1 MRPFDKHRWIGW
13 RRQAAPLLLV
23 LAVMVSAPARANE
36 ALTYDANGNVQ
47 TRTLPGGTT
56 TFGYDDLD
64 RLTGEAGPAKT
75 QNLTYDPNGNRTTD
89 GAGTIT
95 YAPNTDRPATI
106 NGVPVSL
113 DAAGNITAARGYTYL
128 WNQAGQLKSVRKG
141 SQLTAYY
148 YDYQGRR
155 TRKVLAGG
163 SQAFGTTLYTYDA
176 QNRLTGELDGDG
188 TPLRTY
194 VWRDTVPVAIILH
207 GRYGE
212 PESVLYLE
220 TDHLGTPI
228 AASNMQGTVVWR
240 WESDAFGAT
249 MPNEDPDGDGFL
261 TTINLRFPGQYFDKE
276 SGLYYNW
283 HRYYDPK
290 LGRYLSPDP
299 IGLAGGV
306 NLYTYVNGNPI
317 SYTDPR
323 GLWVP
328 QAIGAAVGGVS
339 GLIQT
344 GNAVGW
350 SWSNAGTIA
359 TGGAVGA
366 AFGAVGTLSIGTG
379 LSAAATG
386 MWAGGTAVFF
396 GNIGSQIVVKPSLAA
411 NPSCIDYRQA
421 AFQGFIGLGSGY
433 LGAAAY
439 GPYPV
444 ANPAL
449 ASSVVSGGA
458 QTILNLGVSTNLGGF
473 GAENIVQ

>member
-299 IGLAGGV
+299 IGLAGGI
-306 NLYTYVNGNPI
+306 NPYVYVDNAPTI
-317 SYTDPR
+317 YVDPTGEVPLAVPVL
-323 GLWVP
+323 GLLGGLAAG
-328 QAIGAAVGGVS
+328 AIINNMSKPGKSGSASDDPLGGAAGSSAGS
-339 GLIQT
+339 GAGAGSGAQNCPDDDGDDCKQKASDWELKQAGI
-344 GNAVGW
+344 NAHE
-350 SWSNAGTIA
+350 
-359 TGGAVGA
+359 
-366 AFGAVGTLSIGTG
+366 
-379 LSAAATG
+379 
-386 MWAGGTAVFF
+386 
-396 GNIGSQIVVKPSLAA
+396 VKK
-411 NPSCIDYRQA
+411 
-421 AFQGFIGLGSGY
+421 GLGQVS
-433 LGAAAY
+433 LFEICKCK
-439 GPYPV
+439 
-444 ANPAL
+444 
-449 ASSVVSGGA
+449 SGGFA
-458 QTILNLGVSTNLGGF
+458 VKRKGCKGPIIFRL
-473 GAENIVQ
+473 